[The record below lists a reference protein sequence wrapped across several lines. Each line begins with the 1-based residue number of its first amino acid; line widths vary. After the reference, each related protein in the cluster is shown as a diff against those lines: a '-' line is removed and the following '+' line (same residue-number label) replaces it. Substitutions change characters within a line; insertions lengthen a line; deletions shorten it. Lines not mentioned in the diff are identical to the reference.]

1 MGDEKMKENF
11 ELSIEKSELDIIKDL
26 SLDNSLNFDQK
37 NMINV
42 PISKLATL
50 GAGVASLIPALNT
63 VTQNASIATD
73 GLFQLANANIGD
85 ILKQAKNG
93 NFWGA
98 LKTAEGTS
106 KFAQLKNADPISISM
121 QSSIINP
128 AAVMMAVSLYSIEKQ
143 LDEIEQMQR
152 KILSFL
158 EIEKESEIEAD
169 VETLMNL
176 IKNYKFNW
184 DNQHFITSN
193 HKLVLDIQ
201 RTARKNMNGY
211 KMKID
216 ESINSKP
223 LFISQMQVQN
233 SLRDIEKKFK
243 YYRLSLYTYSL
254 ASMLEIMLSGNF
266 KEEYINEIKEEIISL
281 SKVYREMFKKS
292 SIFLEKISS
301 SSLETNMMKGFGD
314 VSKAVGGFINN
325 IPFLKDG
332 PVDDFLQD
340 SGEKIKMD
348 ARSIEKKIIQEF
360 ANMHNPCLGIIIEK
374 LEDLIKIY
382 NHADKICFDDKQ
394 IYLFCE

>member
-1 MGDEKMKENF
+1 MKENF

-73 GLFQLANANIGD
+73 GLFQLANANVGD

-128 AAVMMAVSLYSIEKQ
+128 ATVMMAVSLYSIEKQ